1 MRRRYLSPILAALAC
16 TGGTPPAGGPAPS
29 GTPAA
34 VYTPGTDARPAAT
47 IRLGPSTLRYLVH
60 RQLRIEQDFGG
71 QLPVAMSYRLFVTA
85 TVVGPAD
92 SAGYPASY
100 VIDSVTA
107 DSGSYIPPT
116 VNLATARG
124 LMYRGRLAPSGE
136 LHDLVPSDSA
146 VAQRLAQLLGNP
158 RDFYPRMPPGGLRLG
173 ADWTDTVS
181 TTEKGV
187 GTEVRV
193 TTITHSTAAAW
204 DTRAGTRALR
214 VDYSGTG
221 TLAGSG
227 EQGGQ
232 PFELTGGGTRSGS
245 EYVAAD
251 GRFLGGETRDST
263 GYTVVLLAQG
273 LSVPVRQMLRA
284 TVTVLP

>member
-1 MRRRYLSPILAALAC
+1 MHRRLVSPILAAVAC
-16 TGGTPPAGGPAPS
+16 TSGAPPGGAPAPA

-34 VYTPGTDARPAAT
+34 VYTPGTETRPAAA

-60 RQLRIEQDFGG
+60 RQLRVEQDFGG
-71 QLPVAMSYRLFVTA
+71 QAPVDMSYRLFVTA
-85 TVVGPAD
+85 TIVGPSD

-100 VIDSVTA
+100 TIDSAVA
-107 DSGSYIPPT
+107 DSASFIPPT

-124 LMYRGRLAPSGE
+124 LSYRGRLTPSGE
-136 LHDLVPSDSA
+136 LQDLVPSDSA
-146 VAQRLAQLLGNP
+146 AAQRLVQLLGNP
-158 RDFYPRMPPGGLRLG
+158 RDFYPRMPHGGLRLG

-181 TTEKGV
+181 TTDKGT
-187 GTEVRV
+187 GTEVRT

-204 DTRAGTRALR
+204 EPRAGARALR

-221 TLAGSG
+221 TLAGAG

-232 PFELTGGGTRSGS
+232 PFELTGGGTRSGT

-251 GRFLGGETRDST
+251 GRFLGGEMRDST
-263 GYTVVLLAQG
+263 GYTVILPAQG
-273 LSVPVRQMLRA
+273 MSVPIRQVLRS